1 MGVKMVREPSDTPN
15 INNIDDFIGL
25 RYSYGNQNGYVKDKG
40 SEIGYEI
47 NGSIF
52 KIKSGRIVL
61 QGVECDVD
69 ANGVEILIDSIAN
82 KRYHVVYLQ
91 VSLANMSAQIL
102 EQHDTASY
110 PSISAGDDFN
120 ADTTGTGRVILY
132 KFTST
137 NGNISAV
144 SKVLPEI
151 VYSGRALDGYD
162 IEKGTVEQRLIDVD
176 QRLTELGFKHGSIY
190 TSTDTSGTPVG
201 EIIRQGNFVIIH
213 YNIPGGS
220 PTTTLYIYPDQGTSA
235 LVFRPKEGN
244 VLELLDQGNPS
255 YQYVVQ
261 QLISYENFLTIVSDA
276 HGSGT
281 VVGLKQMYEAHF
293 GYEAVHDWQEYI
305 FDGSIASKTSLQ
317 GTYVYGLS
325 PSTIEGYEIVKV
337 KISNK
342 EYNVTEWYGEM
353 AFATNDS
360 YNIGENLLLYAI
372 KRSNNL

>member
-120 ADTTGTGRVILY
+120 AVTTGTGRVILY

-137 NGNISAV
+137 NGNISDV
-144 SKVLPEI
+144 SKVLQEI

-176 QRLTELGFKHGSIY
+176 ERLTNLGFK
-190 TSTDTSGTPVG
+190 SGNFIFSGGTVTTNT
-201 EIIRQGNFVIIH
+201 ITRQGNYVIGTIDLTNA
-213 YNIPGGS
+213 NIVGERHETYLEPFHQLAYYWTFEIPIS
-220 PTTTLYIYPDQGTSA
+220 SNDFYSEN
-235 LVFRPKEGN
+235 LVR
-244 VLELLDQGNPS
+244 
-255 YQYVVQ
+255 
-261 QLISYENFLTIVSDA
+261 LISENLTCGYYYTVNSSEDTRFSGLGGYATIKNNKLIITTNSQVRQAGITYKD
-276 HGSGT
+276 GSLLSIRT
-281 VVGLKQMYEAHF
+281 NF
-293 GYEAVHDWQEYI
+293 GYEANP
-305 FDGSIASKTSLQ
+305 L
-317 GTYVYGLS
+317 
-325 PSTIEGYEIVKV
+325 
-337 KISNK
+337 
-342 EYNVTEWYGEM
+342 
-353 AFATNDS
+353 
-360 YNIGENLLLYAI
+360 
-372 KRSNNL
+372 